1 MAFLLYYISVLTL
14 TLVFTINEL
23 RGCFFMSSLP
33 VIVGFGGF
41 NAAGRSS
48 FHQSYQRMVIDSLSE
63 KKRQETLQ
71 GLAVMMGRVQYIDGQ
86 FQDKSGQPLSVEQ
99 VVEVYEKDILKNT
112 LVRRIDKQYF
122 DVDNVPLRQDIDLS
136 IIPNQVIQFELKK
149 RQLPTPIPSSW
160 QLTDVDE
167 KRVKVCIKGD
177 EAQVHLAS
185 SYVSAVQAAGQLPD
199 GFNPASLY
207 TSRFHPRSLQLSIIG
222 ASDAI
227 NSMGIPWET
236 VMQHVAPDQVAVYSA
251 NIMGQMDENGLGGLL
266 QARLKGDRATTK
278 QVALG
283 LSSMTA
289 DFINAYVLGSMG
301 ATASLSGACASYLY
315 NLQAGMEDIR
325 SGRRRVVIVGSS
337 EAPITPEII
346 EGYATMGALA
356 TAEKL
361 CKLDGVEVPDY
372 SRSSRPFGENCGFT
386 IAESTQQVVLM
397 DDALAMELGATI
409 HGSVID
415 VFVNADGYKKS
426 ISAPGPGNYLTL
438 AKAVASAR
446 NLLGDEAIQQRS
458 FIQAHGSS
466 TPQNRV
472 TESEIFDRVAK
483 VFDIKKWPVTAVK
496 SYVGHSLA
504 PASGDQ
510 LITSLGIFAQ
520 GIIPGIKTI
529 DKVADD
535 VLAERLHIPVED
547 VKCENAPDIA
557 FLNSKGFGGNNATAT
572 ILSPRQT
579 LEMLDKRYDKSAVEQ
594 YWQRN
599 EGVVAAADA
608 YNVSALQ
615 GNYQIRYLFGK
626 GMVEDQ
632 DIELSNTSISIP
644 GFGDSIDLTHENLY
658 KDMVES

>member
-1 MAFLLYYISVLTL
+1 MDYVVAFS
-14 TLVFTINEL
+14 
-23 RGCFFMSSLP
+23 MSNLP

-48 FHQSYQRMVIDSLSE
+48 FHQSYQRMVIDSLSK

-71 GLAVMMGRVQYIDGQ
+71 GLAVMMGRVQCVDGQ
-86 FQDKSGQPLSVEQ
+86 FQDKNGQLLSIEE
-99 VVEVYEKDILKNT
+99 VVEVYEQDILENT
-112 LVRRIDKQYF
+112 LVRRIGKQFF
-122 DVDNVPLRQDIDLS
+122 DVDSIPVNLSVDLS
-136 IIPNQVIQFELKK
+136 TIPNQQVQFELKK

-160 QLTDVDE
+160 QLTALDE
-167 KRVKVCIKGD
+167 KRVMVTIKGD
-177 EAQVHLAS
+177 EAQVQLAT

-199 GFNPASLY
+199 GFNPADLY
-207 TSRFHPRSLQLSIIG
+207 ASRFHPRSLQLSIIG
-222 ASDAI
+222 ASDAV

-236 VMQHVAPDQVAVYSA
+236 LIQHIAPDQVGVYSA
-251 NIMGQMDENGLGGLL
+251 SVMGQLDQNGLGGLL
-266 QARLKGDRATTK
+266 QARLKGDRTTTK

-283 LSSMTA
+283 LGSMTA

-301 ATASLSGACASYLY
+301 ATASIAGACASFLY

-346 EGYATMGALA
+346 DGYATMGALA
-356 TAEKL
+356 TDEKL
-361 CKLDGVEVPDY
+361 CKLDGVDVPDH
-372 SRSSRPFGENCGFT
+372 SRSSRPFGDNCGFT
-386 IAESTQQVVLM
+386 IAEATQQVVLM

-446 NLLGDEAIQQRS
+446 NLLGDEAVQQRS
-458 FIQAHGSS
+458 FVQAHGSS

-483 VFDIKKWPVTAVK
+483 VFNIKQWPVTAVK

-535 VLAERLHIPVED
+535 VLAERLHIPIED
-547 VKCENAPDIA
+547 MQCENALDIA

-579 LEMLDKRYDKSAVEQ
+579 HEMLEKRYDKATVEQ
-594 YWQRN
+594 YWQLN
-599 EGVVAAADA
+599 KGVSAVAEA
-608 YNVSALQ
+608 YNLSALQ
-615 GNYQIRYLFGK
+615 GDYQIRYHFGK
-626 GMVEDQ
+626 GMIEDKEVELTD
-632 DIELSNTSISIP
+632 SYISIP
-644 GFGDSIDLTHENLY
+644 EFGESIDLTNENLY
-658 KDMVES
+658 KDMMES